1 MAFGFPCSKFPVF
14 IARVDALAVREL
26 LRFCSL
32 MLLALIAMSRSIGT
46 LSLMPSVAVHFTSF
60 ACSSAR

>member
-1 MAFGFPCSKFPVF
+1 VF
-14 IARVDALAVREL
+14 VARVGALAVREL

-46 LSLMPSVAVHFTSF
+46 LSLMQNREKKSVI
-60 ACSSAR
+60 